1 MMVPNVT
8 PLVVNNP
15 SLLTIF
21 YNMDNGFYNYALYS
35 PYVKS
40 NATSKSNVEP
50 KWNFRLFQS

>member
-15 SLLTIF
+15 SLLKIF
-21 YNMDNGFYNYALYS
+21 YNMDNGFYNYAFYS